1 MKFKYILLFFI
12 LYLTAVGVIS
22 IRYKSDLTRKSY
34 RMARLIRLRKEM
46 WWKRQELKWKVSR
59 LKDPS
64 RIIGKSRLI
73 GIRLDPN
80 NNYPARE
87 SSDNSD
93 TTVAITD

>member
-1 MKFKYILLFFI
+1 MKLKHLLLFFI

-46 WWKRQELKWKVSR
+46 WWKRQELKWKVSQ
-59 LKDPS
+59 LKEPS

-73 GIRLDPN
+73 GIKLDPTN
-80 NNYPARE
+80 DYMATQ
-87 SSDNSD
+87 SSDKDD